1 MKKVACFVLLNDA
14 AVQTARDKN
23 LYLTFS
29 FFFFFVKILSRTN
42 RNWRSAKCTFDLTF
56 IDRDGVS
63 TNAFFSGFILL
74 FVFADCDHLPIVLYA
89 IWSLEEERES
99 ERDSK
104 NVEKI
109 FTRIARCF
117 FCFFSLELSTFLFH
131 GLLLT
136 RMDSLFFF
144 FLFFW
149 NSILSALS
157 FWMYLFWT
165 SSFDD
170 TRYCDNET
178 MIHSILL
185 RRPDW
190 STPVN
195 QCRYSAVP
203 H

>member
-14 AVQTARDKN
+14 AVQTGRDKN

-29 FFFFFVKILSRTN
+29 FFFFVKILSRTN
-42 RNWRSAKCTFDLTF
+42 RNWRSAKRTFDLTF

-63 TNAFFSGFILL
+63 TNAFFPVLFCFLCLL
-74 FVFADCDHLPIVLYA
+74 IVIICQSCFTLFDLWKKKERAREIRRTSKKFSHGSRVVF
-89 IWSLEEERES
+89 
-99 ERDSK
+99 
-104 NVEKI
+104 
-109 FTRIARCF
+109 
-117 FCFFSLELSTFLFH
+117 FFSLELSTFLFH
-131 GLLLT
+131 GLLT
-136 RMDSLFFF
+136 RVDSLFFF
-144 FLFFW
+144 FLFFR

-165 SSFDD
+165 SPFDD

>member
-1 MKKVACFVLLNDA
+1 MPLFRRGEIRTYIRRSAFL
-14 AVQTARDKN
+14 
-23 LYLTFS
+23 FS
-29 FFFFFVKILSRTN
+29 FFFGKDSIADESQLTIGEMYTRPYFYRS
-42 RNWRSAKCTFDLTF
+42 WRSFDE
-56 IDRDGVS
+56 R
-63 TNAFFSGFILL
+63 FFSGFILL
-74 FVFADCDHLPIVLYA
+74 FVFADCDHLPIPLYA

-104 NVEKI
+104 NVEQI

-117 FCFFSLELSTFLFH
+117 PFFVRIINIFVSWIVDSSTFA
-131 GLLLT
+131 
-136 RMDSLFFF
+136 LFFPF
-144 FLFFW
+144 
-149 NSILSALS
+149 NSFEIRSSFALS